1 MGKLTGC
8 LLLIWSIGAFGQ
20 TTAKVVKA
28 DAVSVEQTLM
38 QMERDW
44 VQASLKKDT
53 AVMEKMLADDWAGID
68 FSGKTVTKAQ
78 AIADLKSGAA
88 ATQSVDLGDMKVRVF
103 GNTAVVT
110 GSDTEKSTYK
120 GKDSSG
126 KYVWTDVFANRN
138 GRWQAVASQSVKL
151 EK

>member
-1 MGKLTGC
+1 MKKLIVV
-8 LLLIWSIGAFGQ
+8 LLVAGSSLAFGQ
-20 TTAKVVKA
+20 AGKSDTASIEK
-28 DAVSVEQTLM
+28 SIL

-44 VQASLKKDT
+44 TEAGLKNDFKTMDRII
-53 AVMEKMLADDWAGID
+53 ADDWVAID
-68 FSGKTVTKAQ
+68 FAGKTITKAQ
-78 AIADLKSGAA
+78 AIADLKSGASKN
-88 ATQSVDLGDMKVRVF
+88 QSVELGEMKVRVF

-126 KYVWTDVFANRN
+126 KYVWTDVFVNRN
-138 GRWQAVASQSVKL
+138 GRWQAVASQSTKI